1 MPVRAPP
8 GALFV
13 RMPIMLHVDLDQA
26 LTLVAILAATG
37 AIAGV
42 VSGLLGVG
50 GGIVIVPVLFL
61 VFIGLDIE
69 ESVRMHVA
77 VGTSLATII
86 FTGFISARAH
96 WQRGSVD
103 TALLKSW
110 GPAVA
115 FGVIAGTILGGNV
128 AGEVLTLVFAA
139 VAALVAVNM
148 ALKPAEGARKR
159 QMPGTP
165 LKEILGMVIGL
176 FSVMMGIGGGTL
188 TVPTLSFFRYSI
200 RLAVGTASAIGLIIA
215 IPGTLGYAYFGWGEP
230 DLPPLS
236 LGYVNLA
243 GLLAIVPLSMLT
255 APLGARIA
263 HSIPPTVLRYCFA
276 GFLTVTSARM
286 IMSIL

>member
-1 MPVRAPP
+1 
-8 GALFV
+8 
-13 RMPIMLHVDLDQA
+13 MLQIDLAEA
-26 LTLVAILAATG
+26 LTLIAILAATG

-42 VSGLLGVG
+42 ISGLLGVG
-50 GGIVIVPVLFL
+50 GGIVIVPVLFF

-69 ESVRMHVA
+69 EEVRMHVA

-96 WQRGSVD
+96 WRKGSVD

-115 FGVIAGTILGGNV
+115 FGVVAGTILGGNV

-148 ALKPAEGARKR
+148 AFKPAEGAARS
-159 QMPGTP
+159 MPRTP
-165 LKEILGMVIGL
+165 LKEILGTIIGL

-188 TVPTLSFFRYSI
+188 SVPILSFFSYPI

-215 IPGTLGYAYFGWGEP
+215 IPGTLGYAYFGWGMS

-236 LGYVNLA
+236 VGYVNLA

-263 HSIPPTVLRYCFA
+263 HAIPPMALRYCFA
-276 GFLTVTSARM
+276 AFLAITSIRM
-286 IMSIL
+286 ITSVL